1 MAIIT
6 SLISG
11 KITISSFPTGN
22 KHSENVIHDVHSR
35 RSVQVLL
42 ITSFRTVSTSR
53 YFTRL
58 LFAGGYL
65 RGFTYFPYCLQRFRA
80 SFRYPFGYLYFRNFL
95 KIEKKKKEIVNFPIS
110 TKKNPKIIL
119 SQCNRF

>member
-58 LFAGGYL
+58 LLAGGYL

-95 KIEKKKKEIVNFPIS
+95 KIEKKKGNRKFSNFHE
-110 TKKNPKIIL
+110 KK
-119 SQCNRF
+119 F